1 MIKVVFFAALR
12 EQLACSEL
20 SLSQDE
26 IDNIKQLKQVLI
38 TKNPKW
44 QSHLDNGTLLYANNK
59 TIVDEQHLIV
69 SGDEVA
75 FFPPV
80 TGG

>member
-44 QSHLDNGTLLYANNK
+44 QSHLDNGTLLYAINK

-69 SGDEVA
+69 NGDEVA